1 MAADPLHD
9 YTSACACSRSPHPGP
24 GSRYRGLPRKNLWAY
39 LVAAA
44 YNLLRMV
51 KLMPAP
57 A

>member
-1 MAADPLHD
+1 MGQDDWRLAPESL
-9 YTSACACSRSPHPGP
+9 PGLQRN
-24 GSRYRGLPRKNLWAY
+24 GLWAY

-44 YNLLRMV
+44 YNLIRMV